1 MRKTSNFTITISKEL
16 GVWLRAYKEKY
27 CVSVSAIVH
36 KLLKEW
42 ITNQAEGKNFSDG
55 ETFCLN
61 VQKGKIGENTNELK
75 TKQKNF

>member
-1 MRKTSNFTITISKEL
+1 MRKTSNFTITISKEF

-42 ITNQAEGKNFSDG
+42 IANQAEGKKFVDG
-55 ETFCLN
+55 ENLCLN
-61 VQKGKIGENTNELK
+61 VVNGKIGENTNVFK
-75 TKQKNF
+75 TKQ

>member
-1 MRKTSNFTITISKEL
+1 MRKTSNFTITISKEF

-42 ITNQAEGKNFSDG
+42 IAKQAEGKNFVDG
-55 ETFCLN
+55 ENLCLN
-61 VQKGKIGENTNELK
+61 VQKSKKGETTNVFK
-75 TKQKNF
+75 TKQ